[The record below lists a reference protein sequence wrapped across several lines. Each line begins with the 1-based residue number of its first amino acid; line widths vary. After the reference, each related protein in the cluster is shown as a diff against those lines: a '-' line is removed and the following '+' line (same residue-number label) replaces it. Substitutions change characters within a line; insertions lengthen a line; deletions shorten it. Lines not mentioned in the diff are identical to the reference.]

1 MATAAQT
8 NANRENAKKST
19 GPRTPQG
26 KTISSRNS
34 LVHGMTSGKFLP
46 PDADPQEFFQLLDQ
60 FRNRFQPF
68 DEVEDALVER
78 LVAAEFKMRSVR
90 YLDAGLFH
98 YQAET
103 NPMPDQFNK
112 AGRSNPLAWA
122 FHGDSAY
129 YNSFSKLMRYE
140 GFLQREF
147 SRALR
152 DLSMLQADRRARLAE
167 AEPAAQTEPCQADSP
182 AQNPKSEETGRG
194 RDSGRPLPPAQI
206 RTSGFPA
213 YGSYLGWMASKR
225 TFGYGCKMRTLGIHR
240 RTSRSMRSQSI
251 RLRWLRRRNA
261 CRQYR
266 LTASRNASSRFPF
279 PGTA

>member
-1 MATAAQT
+1 
-8 NANRENAKKST
+8 
-19 GPRTPQG
+19 
-26 KTISSRNS
+26 
-34 LVHGMTSGKFLP
+34 MTSGKFLP

-60 FRNRFQPF
+60 FRARFQPF

-90 YLDAGLFH
+90 YMDAGLFH

-103 NPMPDQFNK
+103 NPMPEQFNK

-167 AEPAAQTEPCQADSP
+167 ADAQATPPAPAEPESPAAVPKTEETNRTQFPGPTP
-182 AQNPKSEETGRG
+182 APAGFQPDPPQNPN
-194 RDSGRPLPPAQI
+194 LI
-206 RTSGFPA
+206 
-213 YGSYLGWMASKR
+213 
-225 TFGYGCKMRTLGIHR
+225 
-240 RTSRSMRSQSI
+240 
-251 RLRWLRRRNA
+251 
-261 CRQYR
+261 
-266 LTASRNASSRFPF
+266 PF
-279 PGTA
+279 PGVNGGSPKR

>member
-1 MATAAQT
+1 MLQDVTACH
-8 NANRENAKKST
+8 ST
-19 GPRTPQG
+19 RQHVTARYSTLRQG
-26 KTISSRNS
+26 KAISSRNS

-90 YLDAGLFH
+90 YMDAGLFH

-103 NPMPDQFNK
+103 NPMPEQFNK
-112 AGRSNPLAWA
+112 AGRSNSLAWA

-140 GFLQREF
+140 GCLQREF

-152 DLSMLQADRRARLAE
+152 DLSMLQNERRARQAE
-167 AEPAAQTEPCQADSP
+167 ADAAHHEAAETEPGQPDSP
-182 AQNPKSEETGRG
+182 APNPKAENAKRTQFPEPGALPNVGIVPDPPQNPNPHPSPAESE
-194 RDSGRPLPPAQI
+194 A
-206 RTSGFPA
+206 A
-213 YGSYLGWMASKR
+213 
-225 TFGYGCKMRTLGIHR
+225 
-240 RTSRSMRSQSI
+240 
-251 RLRWLRRRNA
+251 
-261 CRQYR
+261 
-266 LTASRNASSRFPF
+266 
-279 PGTA
+279 

>member
-1 MATAAQT
+1 MATTAQT

-19 GPRTPQG
+19 GPRTPEG

-34 LVHGMTSGKFLP
+34 LVHGMTSVKFLP

-60 FRNRFQPF
+60 FRNRLQPF

-90 YLDAGLFH
+90 YMDAGLFH

-167 AEPAAQTEPCQADSP
+167 AESEAKTDAETAAPPHDEGAKGAEAAETQPRQPDSP
-182 AQNPKSEETGRG
+182 AQNPKSEETERTQFPTSSDTPNGG
-194 RDSGRPLPPAQI
+194 FPPAPPHNPTPI
-206 RTSGFPA
+206 
-213 YGSYLGWMASKR
+213 
-225 TFGYGCKMRTLGIHR
+225 
-240 RTSRSMRSQSI
+240 
-251 RLRWLRRRNA
+251 
-261 CRQYR
+261 
-266 LTASRNASSRFPF
+266 PF
-279 PGTA
+279 PGRPGVPPTD

>member
-19 GPRTPQG
+19 GPRTPEG

-60 FRNRFQPF
+60 FRNRLQPF

-90 YLDAGLFH
+90 YMDAGLFH

-103 NPMPDQFNK
+103 NPMPEQFNK

-167 AEPAAQTEPCQADSP
+167 ADAQATPPAPAEPESPAAVPKTEETNRTQFPGPTP
-182 AQNPKSEETGRG
+182 APAGFQPDPPQNPN
-194 RDSGRPLPPAQI
+194 LI
-206 RTSGFPA
+206 
-213 YGSYLGWMASKR
+213 
-225 TFGYGCKMRTLGIHR
+225 
-240 RTSRSMRSQSI
+240 
-251 RLRWLRRRNA
+251 
-261 CRQYR
+261 
-266 LTASRNASSRFPF
+266 PF
-279 PGTA
+279 PGVNGGSPKR

>member
-1 MATAAQT
+1 MATTAQT

-26 KTISSRNS
+26 KTVSSRNS

-90 YLDAGLFH
+90 YMDAGLFH

-103 NPMPDQFNK
+103 NPMPEQFNK

-140 GFLQREF
+140 GSLQREF

-167 AEPAAQTEPCQADSP
+167 SQAEAEAEAAETEPRQPDSP
-182 AQNPKSEETGRG
+182 AENPKNEKTNRTQFPEASGAANG
-194 RDSGRPLPPAQI
+194 PFAPDSAENPHLNPPIPIIGGRP
-206 RTSGFPA
+206 TS
-213 YGSYLGWMASKR
+213 
-225 TFGYGCKMRTLGIHR
+225 
-240 RTSRSMRSQSI
+240 
-251 RLRWLRRRNA
+251 
-261 CRQYR
+261 
-266 LTASRNASSRFPF
+266 
-279 PGTA
+279 

>member
-1 MATAAQT
+1 
-8 NANRENAKKST
+8 
-19 GPRTPQG
+19 
-26 KTISSRNS
+26 
-34 LVHGMTSGKFLP
+34 MTSGKFLP

-60 FRNRFQPF
+60 FRNRLQPF

-90 YLDAGLFH
+90 YMDAGLFH

-103 NPMPDQFNK
+103 NPMPEQFNK

-167 AEPAAQTEPCQADSP
+167 ADAQATPPAPAEPESPAAVPKTEETNRTQFPGPTP
-182 AQNPKSEETGRG
+182 APAGFQPDPPQNPN
-194 RDSGRPLPPAQI
+194 LI
-206 RTSGFPA
+206 
-213 YGSYLGWMASKR
+213 
-225 TFGYGCKMRTLGIHR
+225 
-240 RTSRSMRSQSI
+240 
-251 RLRWLRRRNA
+251 
-261 CRQYR
+261 
-266 LTASRNASSRFPF
+266 PF
-279 PGTA
+279 PGVNGGSPKR

>member
-1 MATAAQT
+1 MATTAQT

-60 FRNRFQPF
+60 FRARFQP
-68 DEVEDALVER
+68 DEIEDALVER

-103 NPMPDQFNK
+103 NPMPEEFNK

-122 FHGDSAY
+122 FHADSAG
-129 YNSFSKLMRYE
+129 YNSFNKLMRYE

-147 SRALR
+147 ARALR
-152 DLSMLQADRRARLAE
+152 ELYLVQDERRARFAE
-167 AEPAAQTEPCQADSP
+167 AQAAASEAEAAVGEAETPP
-182 AQNPKSEETGRG
+182 PNPKSEKTNRTQFPESTDAPNGGVTPVASENPYPDPFPAGRG
-194 RDSGRPLPPAQI
+194 DPQ
-206 RTSGFPA
+206 
-213 YGSYLGWMASKR
+213 
-225 TFGYGCKMRTLGIHR
+225 MR
-240 RTSRSMRSQSI
+240 
-251 RLRWLRRRNA
+251 
-261 CRQYR
+261 
-266 LTASRNASSRFPF
+266 
-279 PGTA
+279 

>member
-1 MATAAQT
+1 MTTAQT
-8 NANRENAKKST
+8 NANRQNAKKST

-60 FRNRFQPF
+60 FRARFQPF
-68 DEVEDALVER
+68 DEVEDALVEP

-103 NPMPDQFNK
+103 NPMPEQFNK
-112 AGRSNPLAWA
+112 AGRSNSLAWA

-152 DLSMLQADRRARLAE
+152 DLSMLQADRRAQTQAE
-167 AEPAAQTEPCQADSP
+167 AAPPAFAEPESPAASPKTEETNRTQSPGRTAAPGRGFEADP
-182 AQNPKSEETGRG
+182 PQNPN
-194 RDSGRPLPPAQI
+194 LI
-206 RTSGFPA
+206 
-213 YGSYLGWMASKR
+213 
-225 TFGYGCKMRTLGIHR
+225 
-240 RTSRSMRSQSI
+240 
-251 RLRWLRRRNA
+251 
-261 CRQYR
+261 
-266 LTASRNASSRFPF
+266 PF
-279 PGTA
+279 PVVTGGSPKR

>member
-8 NANRENAKKST
+8 NANRQNAKKST
-19 GPRTPQG
+19 GPRTRGG
-26 KTISSRNS
+26 KSISSRNS

-46 PDADPQEFFQLLDQ
+46 PDADPREFFQLLDQ
-60 FRNRFQPF
+60 FRNRLQPF

-103 NPMPDQFNK
+103 NPMPEQFNK

-140 GFLQREF
+140 GSLQREF

-167 AEPAAQTEPCQADSP
+167 SQAEAEAEAAETEPRQPDSP
-182 AQNPKSEETGRG
+182 AENPKNEKTNRTQFPEASGAANG
-194 RDSGRPLPPAQI
+194 PFAPDSAENPHLNPPIPIIGGRP
-206 RTSGFPA
+206 TS
-213 YGSYLGWMASKR
+213 
-225 TFGYGCKMRTLGIHR
+225 
-240 RTSRSMRSQSI
+240 
-251 RLRWLRRRNA
+251 
-261 CRQYR
+261 
-266 LTASRNASSRFPF
+266 
-279 PGTA
+279 

>member
-1 MATAAQT
+1 MATTAQT

-60 FRNRFQPF
+60 FRARFQPF
-68 DEVEDALVER
+68 DEVEDA

-103 NPMPDQFNK
+103 NPMPEQFNK

-140 GFLQREF
+140 GCLQREF

-152 DLSMLQADRRARLAE
+152 DLSMLQADRRVCQAEANAE
-167 AEPAAQTEPCQADSP
+167 AEASASAQTQAEAAPAAPAEPESP
-182 AQNPKSEETGRG
+182 AAAPKTEETNRTQFPGPTPAPAGFQPDPPQNPN
-194 RDSGRPLPPAQI
+194 LI
-206 RTSGFPA
+206 
-213 YGSYLGWMASKR
+213 
-225 TFGYGCKMRTLGIHR
+225 
-240 RTSRSMRSQSI
+240 
-251 RLRWLRRRNA
+251 
-261 CRQYR
+261 
-266 LTASRNASSRFPF
+266 PF
-279 PGTA
+279 PGVNGGSPKR

>member
-1 MATAAQT
+1 MATTAQT

-19 GPRTPQG
+19 GPRTPEG

-60 FRNRFQPF
+60 FRNRLQPF

-90 YLDAGLFH
+90 YMDAGLFH

-103 NPMPDQFNK
+103 NPMPEQFNK

-167 AEPAAQTEPCQADSP
+167 ADAQATPPAPAEPESPAAVPKTEETNRTQFPGPTP
-182 AQNPKSEETGRG
+182 APAGFQPDPPQNPN
-194 RDSGRPLPPAQI
+194 LI
-206 RTSGFPA
+206 
-213 YGSYLGWMASKR
+213 
-225 TFGYGCKMRTLGIHR
+225 
-240 RTSRSMRSQSI
+240 
-251 RLRWLRRRNA
+251 
-261 CRQYR
+261 
-266 LTASRNASSRFPF
+266 PF
-279 PGTA
+279 PGVNGGSPKR

>member
-26 KTISSRNS
+26 KAISSRNS

-90 YLDAGLFH
+90 YMDAGLFH

-103 NPMPDQFNK
+103 NPMPEQFNK

-140 GFLQREF
+140 GSLQREF

-167 AEPAAQTEPCQADSP
+167 SQAEAEAEAAETEPRQPDSP
-182 AQNPKSEETGRG
+182 AENPKNEKTNRTQFPEASGAANG
-194 RDSGRPLPPAQI
+194 PFAPDSAENPHLNPPIPIIGGRP
-206 RTSGFPA
+206 TS
-213 YGSYLGWMASKR
+213 
-225 TFGYGCKMRTLGIHR
+225 
-240 RTSRSMRSQSI
+240 
-251 RLRWLRRRNA
+251 
-261 CRQYR
+261 
-266 LTASRNASSRFPF
+266 
-279 PGTA
+279 

>member
-1 MATAAQT
+1 MATTAQT

-19 GPRTPQG
+19 GPRTPEG

-90 YLDAGLFH
+90 YMDAGLFH

-103 NPMPDQFNK
+103 NPMPEQFNK

-140 GFLQREF
+140 GCLQREF

-152 DLSMLQADRRARLAE
+152 DLSMLQADRRARIAE
-167 AEPAAQTEPCQADSP
+167 ANAESQAETEANVNANPNAETAETESRQQDSPPANPKNETAKRSQFPMSAHHATEPATQPPPSPHQPRTEPRQATMYKNATIMDS
-182 AQNPKSEETGRG
+182 
-194 RDSGRPLPPAQI
+194 
-206 RTSGFPA
+206 
-213 YGSYLGWMASKR
+213 
-225 TFGYGCKMRTLGIHR
+225 
-240 RTSRSMRSQSI
+240 
-251 RLRWLRRRNA
+251 NA
-261 CRQYR
+261 
-266 LTASRNASSRFPF
+266 
-279 PGTA
+279 

>member
-1 MATAAQT
+1 MATTAQT

-19 GPRTPQG
+19 GPRTPEG

-103 NPMPDQFNK
+103 NPMPEQFNK

-122 FHGDSAY
+122 FHGDSHTTTPSPSSCATRAACSA
-129 YNSFSKLMRYE
+129 NSPAPSATCPCYRMSAAPAWPKPKLPPRPI
-140 GFLQREF
+140 LKPPKR
-147 SRALR
+147 SRANQIAPRRTQNLKKPVAVGIAVAR
-152 DLSMLQADRRARLAE
+152 YPPHRSVRADFPHTAPTLDGWRQSEHSDMGARCGRWESTGAPV
-167 AEPAAQTEPCQADSP
+167 APCAPSRYGFAGSAGATPAAS
-182 AQNPKSEETGRG
+182 TG
-194 RDSGRPLPPAQI
+194 
-206 RTSGFPA
+206 
-213 YGSYLGWMASKR
+213 
-225 TFGYGCKMRTLGIHR
+225 
-240 RTSRSMRSQSI
+240 
-251 RLRWLRRRNA
+251 
-261 CRQYR
+261 
-266 LTASRNASSRFPF
+266 
-279 PGTA
+279 

>member
-1 MATAAQT
+1 
-8 NANRENAKKST
+8 
-19 GPRTPQG
+19 
-26 KTISSRNS
+26 
-34 LVHGMTSGKFLP
+34 MTSGKFLP

-60 FRNRFQPF
+60 FRNRLQPF

-90 YLDAGLFH
+90 YMDAGLFH

-167 AEPAAQTEPCQADSP
+167 AESEAKTDAETAAPPHDEGAKGAEAAETQPRQPDSP
-182 AQNPKSEETGRG
+182 AQNPKSEETERTQFPTSSDTPNGG
-194 RDSGRPLPPAQI
+194 FPPAPPHNPTPI
-206 RTSGFPA
+206 
-213 YGSYLGWMASKR
+213 
-225 TFGYGCKMRTLGIHR
+225 
-240 RTSRSMRSQSI
+240 
-251 RLRWLRRRNA
+251 
-261 CRQYR
+261 
-266 LTASRNASSRFPF
+266 PF
-279 PGTA
+279 PGRPGVPPTD